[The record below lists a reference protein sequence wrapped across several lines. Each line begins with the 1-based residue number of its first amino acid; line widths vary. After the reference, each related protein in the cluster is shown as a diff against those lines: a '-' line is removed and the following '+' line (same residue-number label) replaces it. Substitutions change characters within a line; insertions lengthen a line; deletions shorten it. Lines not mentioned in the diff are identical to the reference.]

1 MQGFGKKRNVAKFR
15 LMDESGAG
23 IDGVYFGEAEEFA
36 SYVRGKERI
45 SVTYY
50 PEINRYM
57 GRESIQAVVQNYC

>member
-1 MQGFGKKRNVAKFR
+1 
-15 LMDESGAG
+15 MDESGAG